1 MKSNHPKKHAV
12 TTPAALPGNQ
22 KANKPAPH
30 VTNKYVDFI
39 TFFLIAIGTVV
50 IVALAT
56 DTFQSPWAIALAIL
70 ITIPTIIAMS
80 TGAPFVPTPMARV
93 KKMIELA
100 KIKKGEKVYDI
111 GCGDGRMVYV
121 AANDYGADAVGF
133 ELSPLVYCLARI
145 RKLFWGSKAK
155 IQFTDFRSKN
165 LGDADVIVCYLLPES
180 LARLQP
186 KLEAELKK
194 GARVVSYAFKI
205 GTWEPARCE
214 ERDPANNLAPIWIY
228 ER

>member
-1 MKSNHPKKHAV
+1 MKS
-12 TTPAALPGNQ
+12 
-22 KANKPAPH
+22 KAKNNKF
-30 VTNKYVDFI
+30 VDFL
-39 TFFLIAIGTVV
+39 TFFLVAISTIV

-56 DTFQSPWAIALAIL
+56 QTFQSPWAIALAIL
-70 ITIPTIIAMS
+70 ITIPTVIAMS

-93 KKMIELA
+93 KKMISLA
-100 KIKKGEKVYDI
+100 KIKPGEKVYDI

-121 AANDYGADAVGF
+121 AANDYGANAVGM
-133 ELSPLVYCLARI
+133 ELSPLVYGLARI

-155 IQFTDFRSKN
+155 IVFTDFRYKN

-180 LARLQP
+180 LARLQA

-194 GARVVSYAFKI
+194 GARVVSYAFPI
-205 GTWEPARCE
+205 GTWKVTHRE
-214 ERDPANNLAPIWIY
+214 ERNGDLNLAPIWVY